1 MATNNTKFRIMALD
15 PGLTT
20 TGWSILDRD
29 SETGDLT
36 VFKTGELHP
45 SPTVDRK
52 DYRDEVERFDKR
64 TMSLTVLRSEVTKL
78 IEMFSPD
85 ACTCED
91 AFINPKRPAAY
102 GALCMIICTVKLLC
116 RDVAR
121 KPLIT
126 IPTKIAKLEIAHS
139 GSSGK
144 LDVISAVS
152 NNPHIKFRDEIEK
165 TQMSEHVA
173 DSIAVGYAYNRRYTD
188 LINLEIEL
196 RNLSKG
202 AK

>member
-1 MATNNTKFRIMALD
+1 MANNKKFRILALD

-29 SETGDLT
+29 YDTGNLT
-36 VFKTGELHP
+36 VIKTGEMHP
-45 SPTVDRK
+45 SPTVDK
-52 DYRDEVERFDKR
+52 KNYRDEVERYDKR
-64 TMSLTVLRSEVTKL
+64 TMSLTVLREEVTKL
-78 IEMFSPD
+78 ITTFSPD
-85 ACTCED
+85 AISCED

-116 RDVAR
+116 RDIAR
-121 KPLIT
+121 KPLIV
-126 IPTKIAKLEIAHS
+126 IPTKIAKLEMTHS

-144 LDVISAVS
+144 YDVISAVS
-152 NNPHIKFRDEIEK
+152 SNPHIIFKDEIEK

-173 DSIAVGYAYNRRYTD
+173 DSIAVAYAFSRRYTD
-188 LINLEIEL
+188 LINLEIDL
-196 RNLSKG
+196 RTTNQG